1 MSKAK
6 IITSILIGA
15 VTGATLGILFA
26 PAKGSKTRKKLM
38 RRKED
43 FKDALQDKVS
53 QFVDEITEQYENVKS
68 QASNLMQNGKEK
80 ASAVKADGKHSL
92 S

>member
-6 IITSILIGA
+6 IITGVLIGA
-15 VTGATLGILFA
+15 ATGAALGILFA
-26 PAKGSKTRKKLM
+26 PAKGSKTRKKIL

-53 QFVDEITEQYENVKS
+53 QFVDEIAEQYENVKS
-68 QASNLMQNGKEK
+68 K
-80 ASAVKADGKHSL
+80 ASGFMENNKNKAGAVKAEGKHSL